1 MKNPEKLLDLLA
13 QDARL
18 TPAQLAAM
26 LGETEEDV
34 AAAINAYEKNST
46 ILGYKTVVDWDK
58 TSKESVTALI
68 EVKITPQ
75 KGMGFDEIARQIYSH
90 HQVESVYL
98 MSGGF
103 DLTVIIKGRTMREVA
118 RFVSE
123 QLGAQIQWDQD
134 TFTAAIT
141 APREIVPEPE
151 PEPAPAAKYT
161 ADQGDAA
168 NEIDSDGTYDGMT
181 YTSTKANE
189 NALRV
194 SMAYISAKGDTIT
207 KSGDVDDVTNSDLY
221 GKNAALLVTHGG
233 HGAFSDTKISTTGNG
248 AAGAYGYS
256 KGTYINLTDST
267 VDTTG
272 NFAPA
277 AEAAEKAMMKLANTT
292 ASTTGYGSPA
302 IKVSKNGGIILA
314 ENSHFTT
321 TGQESHGVYT
331 TGDVTLTGSTVN
343 AQATK
348 AAVIKNNDT
357 LSLENSTLE
366 GNETNSVPYNIVLY
380 SDENAIGTMGTQQ
393 FNAKDST
400 IISHKGGMFLVTSTH
415 GRVTLENTTIQ
426 QDPALPVFTVTG
438 NDGSLGW
445 GDPGSNGGHMQLVLV
460 KQELTGNIL
469 VDSISDV
476 NMNITDSSTWNGA
489 IHIVPNAQNGAAY
502 HTNADIF
509 IAAGSTWNLTEDSE
523 VTTVTNL
530 GTINY
535 NGHTIKLA
543 DGTVMKG

>member
-1 MKNPEKLLDLLA
+1 MKHSKIAALLCVLAMAGAGAPSVWAEEPSTPVVNALKEADTAAQTGDTAAKAPEVNYTDALLKGLS
-13 QDARL
+13 L
-18 TPAQLAAM
+18 TLPDVEKSVESGTFKNLSPEAPKPVVEPAPEPEPLPEPEPEP
-26 LGETEEDV
+26 ETE
-34 AAAINAYEKNST
+34 
-46 ILGYKTVVDWDK
+46 
-58 TSKESVTALI
+58 
-68 EVKITPQ
+68 
-75 KGMGFDEIARQIYSH
+75 
-90 HQVESVYL
+90 
-98 MSGGF
+98 
-103 DLTVIIKGRTMREVA
+103 
-118 RFVSE
+118 
-123 QLGAQIQWDQD
+123 
-134 TFTAAIT
+134 
-141 APREIVPEPE
+141 PEPE

-161 ADQGDAA
+161 ADQGDTA

-181 YTSTKANE
+181 YTSTKADE

-207 KSGDVDDVTNSDLY
+207 KSGDVDDVTNSDFY

-248 AAGAYGYS
+248 ATAAYGYS

-277 AEAAEKAMMKLANTT
+277 AEAAEKAMMKLAGTT

-321 TGQESHGVYT
+321 TGQESHGVYSS
-331 TGDVTLTGSTVN
+331 GDVTLTGSTVN

-348 AAVIKNNDT
+348 AAVVKNNNT

-380 SDENAIGTMGTQQ
+380 SDESAIGTMGTQQ

-400 IISHKGGMFLVTSTH
+400 LISHKGGMFYITSTH

-426 QDPALPVFTVTG
+426 QDGTLPVFTVTG
-438 NDGSLGW
+438 NDGSFGW
-445 GDPGSNGGHMQLVLV
+445 GEAGSNGGHVQIVLV
-460 KQELTGNIL
+460 KQNLTGNIL

-476 NMNITDSSTWNGA
+476 NMNITDGSVWTGA
-489 IHIVPNAQNGAAY
+489 IHIVPNAQNGDAY

-509 IAAGSTWNLTEDSE
+509 IAAGSTWDLTEDSE
-523 VTTVTNL
+523 VTTVSNL

-543 DGTVMKG
+543 DGTVMKA

>member
-1 MKNPEKLLDLLA
+1 MKYRKITALLCALA
-13 QDARL
+13 IAG
-18 TPAQLAAM
+18 TGVSSVFA
-26 LGETEEDV
+26 ED
-34 AAAINAYEKNST
+34 AAAAAPAKDSSAEAAAPAAKVPEVNYTDALLKGLSLTLPDVEKSVQDGTFKNLSPEAP
-46 ILGYKTVVDWDK
+46 KPVV
-58 TSKESVTALI
+58 
-68 EVKITPQ
+68 
-75 KGMGFDEIARQIYSH
+75 
-90 HQVESVYL
+90 
-98 MSGGF
+98 
-103 DLTVIIKGRTMREVA
+103 
-118 RFVSE
+118 E
-123 QLGAQIQWDQD
+123 QP
-134 TFTAAIT
+134 
-141 APREIVPEPE
+141 APEPEPLPEPE
-151 PEPAPAAKYT
+151 PEPEPELEPEPAPAVKYT
-161 ADQGDAA
+161 ADQGDTA

-181 YTSTKANE
+181 YTSEKPNE

-194 SMAYISAKGDTIT
+194 SMAYISAKGDTFT

-233 HGAFSDTKISTTGNG
+233 HGAFTDARISTTGNG
-248 AAGAYGYS
+248 ATAAYGYS
-256 KGTYINLTDST
+256 KGTYINLTNATIS
-267 VDTTG
+267 TTG

-277 AEAAEKAMMKLANTT
+277 AETAEKAMMKLAGTT
-292 ASTTGYGSPA
+292 ASTTGFGSPA

-331 TGDVTLTGSTVN
+331 SGDVTLTGSTVN

-357 LSLENSTLE
+357 LSLENSILE

-380 SDENAIGTMGTQQ
+380 SDESAIGTMGTQQ

-400 IISHKGGMFLVTSTH
+400 LISHKGGMFYVTSTH

-426 QDPALPVFTVTG
+426 QDASLPVFTVTG
-438 NDGSLGW
+438 NDGSFGW
-445 GDPGSNGGHMQLVLV
+445 GEAGSNGGHMQLVLV

-476 NMNITDSSTWNGA
+476 NMNITDGSTWNGA

-543 DGTVMKG
+543 DGTEMKA